1 MKKIISRFLVLFF
14 CINLTAQEN
23 KKLFVGIYE
32 KNKRGICGDYDF
44 INMEV
49 TTYAEYG
56 TRRSQFKEAYKNSSA
71 LLVESHEAIIIFAY
85 EKKMDGWNCK
95 SDVRSYITAKSV
107 EDCNKLLADK
117 VAKSPK
123 DFTTPPRVIFT
134 WGKKKSTD

>member
-1 MKKIISRFLVLFF
+1 MKKIFSAFFILLVFQ
-14 CINLTAQEN
+14 IAGAQET

-32 KNKRGICGDYDF
+32 NKRGICGDYDF

-49 TTYAEYG
+49 TTYAEFN
-56 TRRSQFKEAYKNSSA
+56 TRRTQFKEAYKNSSA

-117 VAKSPK
+117 VAKNPK
-123 DFTTPPRVIFT
+123 DFTTPPKIIFT
-134 WGKKKSTD
+134 WQGKK